1 MIGQLCSARNLIVLN
16 FRLLFMPLPSPL
28 GIRDADR
35 PEQVF
40 LPPGDHT
47 EYGDL
52 KYRHRRQRFLC
63 STPITS
69 SLTPNRAT

>member
-1 MIGQLCSARNLIVLN
+1 MCKRGQRSPIRPSSRARSTFQKELCSAKNLIVLN
-16 FRLLFMPLPSPL
+16 FRPLFMPLASPV

-47 EYGDL
+47 E
-52 KYRHRRQRFLC
+52 
-63 STPITS
+63 
-69 SLTPNRAT
+69 